1 MVKKLETFSYFI
13 NFMDI
18 LKISIA
24 IAIVGI
30 ITLFFIVQFNNETV
44 EKINDLKIGQISKI
58 TGMITSAFVSKNDD
72 VFLKVADDTGEI
84 SVVAFKKSNID
95 TAYYLE
101 NGDQVSVTGRVE
113 EYKGSLEIIASKIE
127 KI

>member
-1 MVKKLETFSYFI
+1 
-13 NFMDI
+13 MDI

-113 EYKGSLEIIASKIE
+113 EYKGSLEIIASMNE